1 MAEDTNADSPN
12 SGTVESTLVV
22 TAKPVPLQK
31 QPGEINIEALLAK
44 NRRLVN

>member
-1 MAEDTNADSPN
+1 MAENTNVDSLN
-12 SGTVESTLVV
+12 GGTVESPPPAG

-44 NRRLVN
+44 NRR